1 MKCVLNKCPSIFES
15 DGKKWCNALSCYVWN
30 DSECELPNKIRE
42 IRNELLRKGELL
54 ETILEIDN
62 DNLDKLINKME

>member
-15 DGKKWCNALSCYVWN
+15 DGRKWCSALSCYIWD

-42 IRNELLRKGELL
+42 IRNELIRKGELL
-54 ETILEIDN
+54 ETILGIDN
-62 DNLDKLINKME
+62 NKTDETV